1 MKKNKIYCRIKET
14 TNENEVYP
22 LQKSQLLFISGLILA
37 ILVTIFAITNANP
50 VVLNLFFY
58 QFSASQALIIFV
70 SAALGAIIVLLL
82 GVVNY
87 FKKNRE
93 IHSLRTDNDLL
104 NKEIKSLNEKINGTT
119 SNDDKNNDL
128 EQNIKE
134 P

>member
-1 MKKNKIYCRIKET
+1 M
-14 TNENEVYP
+14 YP
-22 LQKSQLLFISGLILA
+22 LQKSQLLFVAGLILA

-50 VVLNLFFY
+50 VILNLFFY
-58 QFSASQALIIFV
+58 KFSASQALIIFV

-93 IHSLRTDNDLL
+93 IHSLKENNDIL
-104 NKEIKSLNEKINGTT
+104 NKEIKLLQDKLNEITLNEEV
-119 SNDDKNNDL
+119 NDNTEENKN
-128 EQNIKE
+128 E